1 MNKDKVI
8 GVALAVLTLVIII
21 LYVLKNTLLSNVNV
35 NYVGL
40 IFAIVLIMNAILVLI
55 LNPKKQN
62 KLFVSRP
69 IGYGLT
75 INPRNP
81 IGILIYVLLILFIFL
96 ITVWVFFC
104 RDFIHSVDYSIT
116 P

>member
-1 MNKDKVI
+1 MNKNKII
-8 GVALAVLTLVIII
+8 GIALAVLTLVIII

-55 LNPKKQN
+55 LNPKKQS

-96 ITVWVFFC
+96 ITV
-104 RDFIHSVDYSIT
+104 
-116 P
+116 

>member
-8 GVALAVLTLVIII
+8 GVALAILAIIIII
-21 LYVLKNTLLSNVNV
+21 LYVLKNTLLSNMSI
-35 NYVGL
+35 NYIGL
-40 IFAIVLIMNAILVLI
+40 IIALVLIMNAVLVLI

-81 IGILIYVLLILFIFL
+81 MGLLIYALLILFIFL
-96 ITVWVFFC
+96 ITV
-104 RDFIHSVDYSIT
+104 
-116 P
+116 

>member
-1 MNKDKVI
+1 MNKNKVFGI
-8 GVALAVLTLVIII
+8 ALAILAIIIII
-21 LYVLKNTLLSNVNV
+21 LYVLKNTLLLNMSI
-35 NYVGL
+35 NYIGL
-40 IFAIVLIMNAILVLI
+40 IITLVLIMNAILVLI

-81 IGILIYVLLILFIFL
+81 IGILIYVLVILFIFL
-96 ITVWVFFC
+96 ITV
-104 RDFIHSVDYSIT
+104 
-116 P
+116 

>member
-1 MNKDKVI
+1 MNKNKVI
-8 GVALAVLTLVIII
+8 GIALAILAIIIII
-21 LYVLKNTLLSNVNV
+21 LYVLKNTLLSNMSI
-35 NYVGL
+35 NYIGL
-40 IFAIVLIMNAILVLI
+40 IIALVLIMNAVLVLI

-81 IGILIYVLLILFIFL
+81 MGLLIYALLILFIFL
-96 ITVWVFFC
+96 ITV
-104 RDFIHSVDYSIT
+104 
-116 P
+116 